1 MTWTTDGLVTGFAQQ
16 TASIVRVD
24 AETIAIVFS
33 HKDIS
38 NGTAYGQRA
47 IFSYDRGKTY
57 SNVILELH
65 HGGMCVQH
73 VPPCKAPMCFLFSSG
88 SGWFRLWPPV
98 R

>member
-73 VPPCKAPMCFLFSSG
+73 VPAPMCFFSSG
-88 SGWFRLWPPV
+88 SGWFRLWPAL

>member
-1 MTWTTDGLVTGFAQQ
+1 MTGFAQQ

-73 VPPCKAPMCFLFSSG
+73 VPAPMCSSSAPAPAG
-88 SGWFRLWPPV
+88 SVCGQL
-98 R
+98 

>member
-38 NGTAYGQRA
+38 NGTKYGQRA
-47 IFSYDRGKTY
+47 IFSYDSGKTY

-65 HGGMCVQH
+65 HGGMHVQ
-73 VPPCKAPMCFLFSSG
+73 PQQA
-88 SGWFRLWPPV
+88 
-98 R
+98 

>member
-16 TASIVRVD
+16 TASVVRVD

-73 VPPCKAPMCFLFSSG
+73 VPAPMCSSSAPAPAG
-88 SGWFRLWPPV
+88 SVCGHL
-98 R
+98 

>member
-38 NGTAYGQRA
+38 NGTKYGQRA

-73 VPPCKAPMCFLFSSG
+73 VPAPMCFLFSSG
-88 SGWFRLWPPV
+88 SGWFRLWPAL

>member
-73 VPPCKAPMCFLFSSG
+73 VPAPMFLFSSG
-88 SGWFRLWPPV
+88 SGWFRLWPAL